1 MRFDGLL
8 VSINLTTEFLI
19 ISGECWPKR
28 KGMFSAAIEL
38 CVAMLVKKKK
48 TETCFRPC
56 EQETRVWNQ
65 VFFDDNDFWRGR
77 WTRTCSPV
85 HTSLLKGK
93 FNVGRQQ
100 K

>member
-48 TETCFRPC
+48 RKLVLGLANRKHASGIRFSSMIMIFG
-56 EQETRVWNQ
+56 VAG
-65 VFFDDNDFWRGR
+65 GR
-77 WTRTCSPV
+77 ELV
-85 HTSLLKGK
+85 LL
-93 FNVGRQQ
+93 FTQAC
-100 K
+100 